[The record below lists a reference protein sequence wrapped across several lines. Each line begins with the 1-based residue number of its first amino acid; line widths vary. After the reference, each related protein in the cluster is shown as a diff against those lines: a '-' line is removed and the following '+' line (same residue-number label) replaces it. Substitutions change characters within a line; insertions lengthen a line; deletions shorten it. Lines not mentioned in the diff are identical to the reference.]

1 MVLIITM
8 FQSCWRSNLG
18 GIGDQFLAT
27 GLLVLCVCAIT
38 DRRNM
43 QVAVF
48 IVTIIVIFIIVIV
61 PTITVIAIIVTTTWP
76 GDKAAG
82 PPLHRSHRSGDRN
95 LLRLQLRLRAQ
106 PCQGLCAQA
115 LQYDRRVRFLLLT
128 LQSST
133 SCMRSYSKGAFSWL
147 FWPTL
152 PSSPAR
158 WHH

>member
-8 FQSCWRSNLG
+8 FQSCWSSNSG

-43 QVAVF
+43 QVAAVIVF
-48 IVTIIVIFIIVIV
+48 VTTIIVIAIII
-61 PTITVIAIIVTTTWP
+61 IAIIVIAIIVTTTWP
-76 GDKAAG
+76 GDEAAG

-115 LQYDRRVRFLLLT
+115 LQYDRRVRFLFRS
-128 LQSST
+128 LQSGWIFLT
-133 SCMRSYSKGAFSWL
+133 FFLANFA
-147 FWPTL
+147 
-152 PSSPAR
+152 SSPAR
-158 WHH
+158 WHN